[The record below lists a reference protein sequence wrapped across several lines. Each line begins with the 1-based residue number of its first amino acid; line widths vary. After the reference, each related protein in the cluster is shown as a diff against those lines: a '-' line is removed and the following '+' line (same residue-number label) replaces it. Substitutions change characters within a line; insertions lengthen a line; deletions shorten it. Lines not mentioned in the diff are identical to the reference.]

1 VDEGFLVGYSV
12 SSKVFRVFNSRIRI
26 VQETLHV
33 NFLENKPNVAGSGP
47 TWLFDID
54 TLTKTMNYQP
64 SACVQDKFDAEKA
77 GEEGVQQYVFFPVW
91 SFGSTNPQNTN
102 VNAAFDEKEPEFEGR
117 KPESKVNVSPSSS
130 AQSKKHDDKTKREA
144 KGKSPDESLTGYR
157 NLSKEFEYFSDN
169 SINEDNATDTSQL
182 PDDPNMPELEDITY
196 SNDENDVGVE
206 ADFNNLET
214 SIIVSPISTIR
225 VHEDHHVTQIIGDL
239 SSATQTR
246 SMTRVARDQEPKRVH
261 QALKDPS
268 WIEAMQEKLLQ
279 FKMHKEEGIDY
290 EEVLAPVAR
299 IEAIRLFL
307 AYASFMGFMVYQM
320 DVKSTFL
327 YGTIEE
333 EVYVCQPPGFEDPD
347 YPDKVYKVVKEIY
360 GLHQAPRAWYE
371 TLANYLLENGFQRD
385 KIDQTLFIKRQKG
398 DILLVQIY
406 MSSMGEL
413 TFFLGLQVKQ
423 KKDGIFISQ
432 DKYIAEILRKFGLTD
447 GKSASTPID
456 TEKPLPKDPDGDDVV
471 KSGME
476 SLKKTLHVTNIL
488 NQTVSD
494 KDSSNPLM
502 ADNLPKIEWYST
514 HHVALMKSWLV
525 QKQTALGQTTTGKEI
540 SNPFM
545 AGVNTPRCDEDRLEL
560 IKLTVFL
567 LPSDE
572 KVEVEVSDVDL
583 QKSVAVKK
591 VNDVTRLQALVD
603 KKKVIITEAS
613 IRDALRL
620 DDAEGVE
627 CLPNEEFFTEL
638 ARMGYEKPST
648 KLTFYK
654 AFFSS

>member
-1 VDEGFLVGYSV
+1 
-12 SSKVFRVFNSRIRI
+12 
-26 VQETLHV
+26 
-33 NFLENKPNVAGSGP
+33 
-47 TWLFDID
+47 
-54 TLTKTMNYQP
+54 
-64 SACVQDKFDAEKA
+64 
-77 GEEGVQQYVFFPVW
+77 
-91 SFGSTNPQNTN
+91 NTN

-279 FKMHKEEGIDY
+279 FKMHKVW
-290 EEVLAPVAR
+290 VLVDSPHGKR
-299 IEAIRLFL
+299 AI
-307 AYASFMGFMVYQM
+307 
-320 DVKSTFL
+320 
-327 YGTIEE
+327 
-333 EVYVCQPPGFEDPD
+333 GFEDPD

-360 GLHQAPRAWYE
+360 GLHQAPRAC
-371 TLANYLLENGFQRD
+371 
-385 KIDQTLFIKRQKG
+385 
-398 DILLVQIY
+398 
-406 MSSMGEL
+406 
-413 TFFLGLQVKQ
+413 
-423 KKDGIFISQ
+423 Q

-456 TEKPLPKDPDGDDVV
+456 TEKPLPKDPDGDD
-471 KSGME
+471 
-476 SLKKTLHVTNIL
+476 
-488 NQTVSD
+488 
-494 KDSSNPLM
+494 
-502 ADNLPKIEWYST
+502 
-514 HHVALMKSWLV
+514 
-525 QKQTALGQTTTGKEI
+525 
-540 SNPFM
+540 
-545 AGVNTPRCDEDRLEL
+545 
-560 IKLTVFL
+560 
-567 LPSDE
+567 
-572 KVEVEVSDVDL
+572 
-583 QKSVAVKK
+583 KSVAVKK